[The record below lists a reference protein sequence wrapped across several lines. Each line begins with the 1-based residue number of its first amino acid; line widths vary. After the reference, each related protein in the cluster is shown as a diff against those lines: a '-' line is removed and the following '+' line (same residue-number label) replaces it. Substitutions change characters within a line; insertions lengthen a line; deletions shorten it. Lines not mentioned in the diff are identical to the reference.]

1 MATSAIVMLVLTLTI
16 FLGGIGICSYIAI
29 KKK

>member
-1 MATSAIVMLVLTLTI
+1 MATSAIVMLVLTLAI
-16 FLGGIGICSYIAI
+16 FVGGIGICSYLAM